1 MDLTKNKLK
10 VLPDSICD
18 IKTLTFLN
26 LSNNLLEALPSRFGD
41 LVRLEKVWVE
51 GNQLTQ
57 TPPSFGRL
65 RCHCAN
71 LNANRFR
78 DWALFRPEL
87 TLLTTLTLNLN
98 HLEAF
103 PDSLCTLPALTSL
116 SASNNSLVSLPE
128 SFGALVKLRSLRLD
142 WNRIKELPYSF
153 RHLTVL
159 EDIHMERN
167 PMTMP
172 PLEVVYQG
180 AATVVTYMHQRYLAW
195 LRQERRKV
203 VEQLQAVLAAFR
215 VELDLAMEGND
226 LPTWTP
232 FLAVFT
238 PDVERTVRGTS
249 LSFYALVLPALL
261 SDLLPCL
268 QRHWAN
274 HPEHRPSESIVPFDF
289 FDLPHRVLVDAVTN
303 YDDEYSMALVGDQVA
318 NFRSCACVDPDTNT
332 RKPCNRTPAPFQ
344 CERSDAALLRVKMVT
359 SQEYKDMQSD
369 SYLVAR
375 RERLANA
382 MRAKCVEY
390 INSEPGIEFFDKTS
404 IKCAKTL
411 LATRAAKERALK
423 QKAKHDHEVA
433 TTRRKTILKIQALQT
448 KHSRRSMALG
458 KTMGGLQ
465 KELEMLQMQIRTAPP
480 GQAKVLLGR
489 RDELMK
495 RIDQAQGDLHKLA
508 QDPAMRK
515 LQQKMLEL
523 DGKVLADSRS
533 SVQTK
538 KEPSRN
544 SQGQEEADDDKDN
557 SSDNTNDDDNSD
569 NEDSEGGDSA
579 SDESDESDDE
589 TSNDDANSLMAG
601 LGAIPGLE
609 PVVNWIDAATAI
621 IERIL
626 DTRQPPKKPHA
637 EELAHLFNQHL
648 RDTYTKEKM
657 AKVKNKVTTEFHQMR
672 FVLRKWM
679 GFGNRVVYVAW
690 RDYVRETVAIRRATL
705 QKQKLDEELAEQNRV
720 AEIELGK
727 LEATYWDQKVNP
739 YTDTEYYQHRTTG
752 ELRDTPPP
760 YWEDI
765 YEPATTTSPPLAL
778 PFLPPI
784 K

>member
-1 MDLTKNKLK
+1 MASASTALGKAERDAWIQSKLVENRKLKEKEECRVAEEARQVKERLWSPYSRAAILHNELNIAWKGDLDIFHWARVLPFRELVALRVTGHALVDMPSELPTQLPALQVLCLISNALETLPDNIGLLTHLVEMDLTKNKLK
-10 VLPDSICD
+10 VLPDSIVRSCD

-26 LSNNLLEALPSRFGD
+26 LSNNLLEALP
-41 LVRLEKVWVE
+41 
-51 GNQLTQ
+51 
-57 TPPSFGRL
+57 
-65 RCHCAN
+65 
-71 LNANRFR
+71 
-78 DWALFRPEL
+78 
-87 TLLTTLTLNLN
+87 N

-515 LQQKMLEL
+515 LQQVAIPYL

-621 IERIL
+621 IE
-626 DTRQPPKKPHA
+626 
-637 EELAHLFNQHL
+637 
-648 RDTYTKEKM
+648 
-657 AKVKNKVTTEFHQMR
+657 VTTEFHQMR

-739 YTDTEYYQHRTTG
+739 YTDT
-752 ELRDTPPP
+752 
-760 YWEDI
+760 
-765 YEPATTTSPPLAL
+765 
-778 PFLPPI
+778 
-784 K
+784 

>member
-1 MDLTKNKLK
+1 MASASTALGKAERDAWIQSKLVENRKLKEKEECRVAEEARQVKERLWSPYSRAAILHNELNIAWKGDLDIFHWARVLPFRELVALRVTGHALVDMPSELPTQLPALQVLCLISNALETLPDNIGLLTRLVEMDLTKNKLK

-26 LSNNLLEALPSRFGD
+26 LSNNLLEALP
-41 LVRLEKVWVE
+41 
-51 GNQLTQ
+51 
-57 TPPSFGRL
+57 
-65 RCHCAN
+65 
-71 LNANRFR
+71 
-78 DWALFRPEL
+78 
-87 TLLTTLTLNLN
+87 N
-98 HLEAF
+98 HLAAF

-128 SFGALVKLRSLRLD
+128 SFGALGKLRSLRLD

-180 AATVVTYMHQRYLAW
+180 AATVVAYMHQRYLAW

-318 NFRSCACVDPDTNT
+318 NFRRCACVDPDTNT

-423 QKAKHDHEVA
+423 QKAKNDHEVA

-480 GQAKVLLGR
+480 GQAKMLLGR

-515 LQQKMLEL
+515 LQQVAIPYL
-523 DGKVLADSRS
+523 DGKVLADSS
-533 SVQTK
+533 SSAQTK

-544 SQGQEEADDDKDN
+544 SQDQEETDDDKDN
-557 SSDNTNDDDNSD
+557 ASDNTNDDDNSY

-621 IERIL
+621 IEV
-626 DTRQPPKKPHA
+626 P
-637 EELAHLFNQHL
+637 E
-648 RDTYTKEKM
+648 
-657 AKVKNKVTTEFHQMR
+657 
-672 FVLRKWM
+672 
-679 GFGNRVVYVAW
+679 VV
-690 RDYVRETVAIRRATL
+690 R
-705 QKQKLDEELAEQNRV
+705 
-720 AEIELGK
+720 
-727 LEATYWDQKVNP
+727 
-739 YTDTEYYQHRTTG
+739 
-752 ELRDTPPP
+752 
-760 YWEDI
+760 
-765 YEPATTTSPPLAL
+765 
-778 PFLPPI
+778 
-784 K
+784 